1 MKLSYMAITFIDI
14 WQREKKTYTHISTC
28 TQIFIALIIIA
39 KILET
44 IKYPSTTA
52 GIYYKVLVYPQ
63 NEILVGN
70 K

>member
-1 MKLSYMAITFIDI
+1 M
-14 WQREKKTYTHISTC
+14 
-28 TQIFIALIIIA
+28 FIALIIIA

-44 IKYPSTTA
+44 IKFPSTTA
-52 GIYYKVLVYPQ
+52 GIYYKVLVYTQ